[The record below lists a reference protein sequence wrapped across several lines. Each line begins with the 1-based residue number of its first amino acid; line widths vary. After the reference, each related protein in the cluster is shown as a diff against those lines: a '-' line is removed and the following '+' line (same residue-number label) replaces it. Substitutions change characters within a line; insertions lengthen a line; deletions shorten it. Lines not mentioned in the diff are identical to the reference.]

1 LAPSCI
7 KRNESRVKAKNGLGA
22 VAGVDKTEA
31 TDDQQGTNDMGSD
44 QVNPQAGKMD
54 YPAHERNYSGFIKLL
69 KVSSVITVIVTAVVI
84 LLIAN

>member
-1 LAPSCI
+1 
-7 KRNESRVKAKNGLGA
+7 
-22 VAGVDKTEA
+22 
-31 TDDQQGTNDMGSD
+31 MGSD

-69 KVSSVITVIVTAVVI
+69 KVSTILTAIVTLVVI